1 MCASFKFIKSLNDY
15 FSIILDEMG
24 RRIDDLERNISD
36 LINQAGA
43 EDQHPR

>member
-1 MCASFKFIKSLNDY
+1 
-15 FSIILDEMG
+15 MG

-43 EDQHPR
+43 EEQNPR